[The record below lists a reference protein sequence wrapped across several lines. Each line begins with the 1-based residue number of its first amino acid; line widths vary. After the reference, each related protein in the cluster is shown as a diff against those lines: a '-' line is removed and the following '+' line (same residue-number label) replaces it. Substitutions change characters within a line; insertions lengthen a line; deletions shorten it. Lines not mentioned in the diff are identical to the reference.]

1 MEIPVRY
8 KMLSPHGSSQQA
20 ALESELE
27 KRKEDDGEHRGG
39 PGGQGAS
46 HGSVLLT
53 LQGWR
58 ASSAGH
64 RSPPGPGLCR
74 VHSCSSCNP
83 HTSCPLGFAGIA
95 PEQYYQASE

>member
-1 MEIPVRY
+1 MEIPVRR

-27 KRKEDDGEHRGG
+27 KRKEGDGEHRGG

-53 LQGWR
+53 LRGVE
-58 ASSAGH
+58 GE
-64 RSPPGPGLCR
+64 LCR
-74 VHSCSSCNP
+74 PQEPPRSR
-83 HTSCPLGFAGIA
+83 PLQGTLLFFL
-95 PEQYYQASE
+95 